1 MRRRP
6 SMSHILIALTAVL
19 AFGLNYL
26 ALRGRDATVLV
37 AVAAEAIAE
46 GSELT
51 GDRVRMVPVPADFDA
66 LSGLVTDAELGSLEG
81 RVASRSFEE
90 GALLDESALIAGGVE
105 DGLRTMSIPLAVE
118 HAVGGRIVVGDRV
131 DVITVSDGV
140 ARYVASDLL
149 VVSHAE
155 PEASSLGSS
164 GYQVT
169 VAVDAEEALDLAE
182 AMAGDSLELVRSTG
196 ASPVDEG
203 GG

>member
-1 MRRRP
+1 
-6 SMSHILIALTAVL
+6 MSHILIALTAVL

-51 GDRVRMVPVPADFDA
+51 GDHVPVGPCTGRLRC
-66 LSGLVTDAELGSLEG
+66 LSGLVTDVELESLEG

-118 HAVGGRIVVGDRV
+118 HAVGARIVVGDRV

-140 ARYVASDLL
+140 ARIRRVGLARGLSRR
-149 VVSHAE
+149 AGG
-155 PEASSLGSS
+155 LG
-164 GYQVT
+164 
-169 VAVDAEEALDLAE
+169 
-182 AMAGDSLELVRSTG
+182 AGVFRLSRHCR
-196 ASPVDEG
+196 G
-203 GG
+203 GC